1 MNGTPNSMFKPID
14 PLSHQQ
20 TTLQRISSMICSS
33 VYFCLALVG
42 AMTVGALG
50 FLWYGDIF
58 S

>member
-1 MNGTPNSMFKPID
+1 MQNPFSVLSSMD

-20 TTLQRISSMICSS
+20 TTLERISSMVCSG